1 MEITYFCWEPHSQ
14 RNISVFAKIAI
25 EFPKFTDHSFCYEIL
40 KWIVCSCTYPCGSER
55 HTPER
60 RHSTGET
67 DYLHSRR
74 LKRHGAEIVTLR
86 YWPNLTVTPHQ
97 MSQHQNAAH
106 FHQHRQH
113 FAEQGQQPQHTNFDT
128 NLERTTRREAF
139 SVPMMSSQ
147 LDKGMQSTT
156 STAVP
161 IAWFID
167 DLPYRQYKNTKSE
180 QNISA

>member
-1 MEITYFCWEPHSQ
+1 
-14 RNISVFAKIAI
+14 
-25 EFPKFTDHSFCYEIL
+25 
-40 KWIVCSCTYPCGSER
+40 
-55 HTPER
+55 
-60 RHSTGET
+60 
-67 DYLHSRR
+67 
-74 LKRHGAEIVTLR
+74 
-86 YWPNLTVTPHQ
+86 
-97 MSQHQNAAH
+97 MSQHQNDAH

-139 SVPMMSSQ
+139 SVPTMSSQ